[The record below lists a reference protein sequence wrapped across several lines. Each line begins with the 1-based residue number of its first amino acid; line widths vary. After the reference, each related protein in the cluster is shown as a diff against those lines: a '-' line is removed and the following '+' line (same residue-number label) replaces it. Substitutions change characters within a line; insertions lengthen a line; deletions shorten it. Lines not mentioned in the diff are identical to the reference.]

1 MDGNTK
7 IEINFNSDG
16 CEILVDGVTYI
27 KKPEIRTEDNPSN
40 LYVAR
45 RERRLK
51 QGDVAKKIMVH
62 SGSYGRKER
71 GEQDFTLNE
80 AFILS
85 DYFNISIEDLFGY
98 LRK

>member
-1 MDGNTK
+1 MNDITK
-7 IEINFNSDG
+7 IEINFNSNE
-16 CEILVDGVTYI
+16 CEILVDGVAFI
-27 KKPEIRTEDNPSN
+27 KKPEIRKEDNPSN

-51 QGDVAKKIMVH
+51 QGDVAKKLMIH

-71 GEQDFTLNE
+71 GEQDFLLSE

-85 DYFNISIEDLFGY
+85 DYFNTSIEDLFGY